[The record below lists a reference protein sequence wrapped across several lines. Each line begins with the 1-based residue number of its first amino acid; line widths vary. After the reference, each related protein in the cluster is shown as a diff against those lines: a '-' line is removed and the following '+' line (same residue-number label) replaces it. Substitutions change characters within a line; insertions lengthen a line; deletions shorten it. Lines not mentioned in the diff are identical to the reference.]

1 MHTTIDKVRDQ
12 DRPGNTRKLIPH
24 AVLIYEG
31 KSPTNHIYIY
41 AKAKQFVVE
50 GKAKNKDWNS
60 LYCAMLSRSV
70 VSDSVRPHGL

>member
-1 MHTTIDKVRDQ
+1 MHTTIDKVSDRDPPC
-12 DRPGNTRKLIPH
+12 DTRKLIPH

-50 GKAKNKDWNS
+50 GKAKNKTPTR
-60 LYCAMLSRSV
+60 LEFAVLCYA
-70 VSDSVRPHGL
+70 